1 MEALKNINPSYTAT
15 AKLIGDKHYCFSN
28 MAEDRQACLA
38 DAAEGGD
45 TGLLKEE
52 RIILNFWLIISNGLK
67 HFCIN

>member
-1 MEALKNINPSYTAT
+1 
-15 AKLIGDKHYCFSN
+15 

-52 RIILNFWLIISNGLK
+52 RITLNFWLIIQMDFNISALTEE
-67 HFCIN
+67 